1 MNGFLADG
9 RGVSPF
15 LTLVLMQY
23 CNRRIKKKAGF
34 ASCETGLFAL
44 YKEPPDEPP
53 KPSLSTDEPPEE
65 ELSSWGGS

>member
-15 LTLVLMQY
+15 MTLVLMLMQY
-23 CNRRIKKKAGF
+23 CNRRIKRKTGF

-44 YKEPPDEPP
+44 
-53 KPSLSTDEPPEE
+53 
-65 ELSSWGGS
+65 

>member
-15 LTLVLMQY
+15 MTLVLMLY
-23 CNRRIKKKAGF
+23 CNPRIKRKAGF

-44 YKEPPDEPP
+44 
-53 KPSLSTDEPPEE
+53 
-65 ELSSWGGS
+65 

>member
-15 LTLVLMQY
+15 LTLVMMQY
-23 CNRRIKKKAGF
+23 CNPRIKKKAGF

-44 YKEPPDEPP
+44 
-53 KPSLSTDEPPEE
+53 
-65 ELSSWGGS
+65 

>member
-15 LTLVLMQY
+15 LTLVLML
-23 CNRRIKKKAGF
+23 CLCVGLCVGC

-44 YKEPPDEPP
+44 
-53 KPSLSTDEPPEE
+53 
-65 ELSSWGGS
+65 

>member
-15 LTLVLMQY
+15 MTLVRMQY

-44 YKEPPDEPP
+44 
-53 KPSLSTDEPPEE
+53 
-65 ELSSWGGS
+65 

>member
-15 LTLVLMQY
+15 LTLMLMQY
-23 CNRRIKKKAGF
+23 CNRRIKKKTGF

-44 YKEPPDEPP
+44 
-53 KPSLSTDEPPEE
+53 
-65 ELSSWGGS
+65 